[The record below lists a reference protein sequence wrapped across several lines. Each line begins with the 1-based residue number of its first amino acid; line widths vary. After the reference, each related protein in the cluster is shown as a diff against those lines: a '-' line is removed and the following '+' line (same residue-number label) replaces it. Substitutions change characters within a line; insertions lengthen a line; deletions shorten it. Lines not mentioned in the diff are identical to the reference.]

1 MNAFLPYVIKM
12 LLCSGI
18 LYGYYAFVLKNNSFH
33 RWNRA
38 FILLAVIA
46 SLLIPTLQF
55 SMNTTPAP
63 SQQLDMIV
71 VCGYVAQNMQKA
83 GLDLTSWIPAG
94 IYLFITLLLLTNIAR
109 NWLLVKRLVRNGQK
123 TYFNGYQLIRHP
135 QVKSTFSFFGDIFWA
150 EEVTKESPEG
160 RQILKHELEHVRG
173 GHTGEKLFL
182 QLVCAVC
189 WFNPF
194 FYLLKKELGMVHEF
208 LADKAATEDSEAED
222 YARTLLQVTL
232 QTRLPIMINTFG
244 QAPVKRRILMLF
256 TQRSSYSLLKRI
268 IVIPLVV
275 GLGFVISCQRDLD
288 LNAKNIVDATKTVAI
303 APADNQVYTFVSDPP
318 TYPGGTEA
326 LSKYL
331 GSSMR
336 YPINAQKN
344 GTTGTIF
351 VSFVVDPEGNVTKVK
366 TVGALKGD
374 GLEEESIRVVSS
386 MPKWNPGRQDGKA
399 VYVAFNLPIKF
410 VLMD

>member
-18 LYGYYAFVLKNNSFH
+18 LYGYYALVLKNNSFH

-55 SMNTTPAP
+55 SMNTTPIT
-63 SQQLDMIV
+63 SQQLNMIV
-71 VCGYVAQNMQKA
+71 VCGYVADNMQKA

-94 IYLFITLLLLTNIAR
+94 IYLFITLLLLANIAS
-109 NWLLVKRLVRNGQK
+109 NWILVKRLIRKGEK
-123 TYFNGYQLIRHP
+123 TTFNGYQLIHHP
-135 QVKSTFSFFGDIFWA
+135 QVKSTFSFFGSIFWA
-150 EEVTKESPEG
+150 EEATKDSPEG

-173 GHTGEKLFL
+173 GHTGEKLFM

-194 FYLLKKELGMVHEF
+194 FYLLRKELSMVHEF

-232 QTRLPIMINTFG
+232 QTRLPLMINTFG

-256 TQRSSYSLLKRI
+256 TQRSNYSLMKRI
-268 IVIPLVV
+268 IVIPLVL
-275 GLGFVISCQRDLD
+275 GLGFVIGCQRDLD
-288 LNAKNIVDATKTVAI
+288 LNAKNIVDVTKSI
-303 APADNQVYTFVSDPP
+303 AVSPADHEVYSFVSDPP
-318 TYPGGTEA
+318 TYPGGMDA

-331 GSSMR
+331 GSSIR
-336 YPINAQKN
+336 YPKKAQDH

-351 VSFVVDPEGNVTKVK
+351 VSFVIDSEGNVSNAK
-366 TVGALKGD
+366 TVGNVHGD

-386 MPKWNPGRQDGKA
+386 MPKWNPGKQDGQA
-399 VYVAFNLPIKF
+399 VSVAFTLPIKF

>member
-71 VCGYVAQNMQKA
+71 VCGYVADNMQKA
-83 GLDLTSWIPAG
+83 GLDFTSWLPAG
-94 IYLFITLLLLTNIAR
+94 IYLLITLLLLINIAR
-109 NWLLVKRLVRNGQK
+109 NWLMVKRLIRKGEK
-123 TYFNGYQLIRHP
+123 TQFNGYQLIHHP
-135 QVKSTFSFFGDIFWA
+135 QVKSTFSFFGNIFWA
-150 EEVTKESPEG
+150 EELTKESPEG

-173 GHTGEKLFL
+173 GHTGEKLFM
-182 QLVCAVC
+182 QLVGAIC

-194 FYLLKKELGMVHEF
+194 FYLLKKELAMVHEF

-222 YARTLLQVTL
+222 YARTLLQATL
-232 QTRLPIMINTFG
+232 QTRLPLMINTFG

-256 TQRSSYSLLKRI
+256 TQRSNYSLMKRI
-268 IVIPLVV
+268 IVIPLVL
-275 GLGFVISCQRDLD
+275 GLGFVIGCQRDLE
-288 LNAKNIVDATKTVAI
+288 LNTNNIVDATKTAAI
-303 APADNQVYTFVSDPP
+303 AGTDNTVYTFVSDPP
-318 TYPGGTEA
+318 TYPGGEAA

-331 GSSMR
+331 GSSIR
-336 YPINAQKN
+336 YPKTAQDN
-344 GTTGTIF
+344 RTTGTIF
-351 VSFVVDPEGNVTKVK
+351 VNFVVDPEGNVTKVK
-366 TVGALKGD
+366 TVGALKGG
-374 GLEEESIRVVSS
+374 GLEEESIRVVSA
-386 MPKWNPGRQDGKA
+386 MPKWNPGKQDGKA

-410 VLMD
+410 VLVD